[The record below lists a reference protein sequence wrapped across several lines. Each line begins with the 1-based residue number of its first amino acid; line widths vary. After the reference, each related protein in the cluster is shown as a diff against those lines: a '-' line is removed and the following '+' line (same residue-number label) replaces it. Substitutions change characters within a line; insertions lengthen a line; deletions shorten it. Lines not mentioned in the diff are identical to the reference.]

1 MTSYIEGS
9 LTKDEKII
17 HVGHISMWVLTPYIL
32 GGLLLLP
39 LFGAGLAVWLMG
51 YIRYKTT
58 ELAITNKRI
67 IVKQGFI
74 RRQTIEINLSKVVSI
89 QVDQGL
95 WGRVFDFG
103 SLLITGSG
111 ISQAPIHAISDP
123 MGFRRAFVEAQD
135 VPL

>member
-17 HVGHISMWVLTPYIL
+17 HLGHTSWWSLTSYIL
-32 GGLLLLP
+32 GGLVLLP
-39 LFGAGLAVWLMG
+39 LFGAGLFVWLAG
-51 YIRYKTT
+51 YIRYKSI

-67 IVKQGFI
+67 IVKTGFI
-74 RRQTIEINLSKVVSI
+74 RRQTVEINLNKVESI

-95 WGRVFDFG
+95 WGRVFNFG
-103 SLLITGSG
+103 SLVITGSG
-111 ISQAPIHAISDP
+111 SSHAPIHAVSDP

-135 VPL
+135 ATT